1 VVVVTHDLA
10 SIFTIG
16 NDSIFL
22 DAAAKTIIARGDP
35 KVLRDTSPD
44 PKVREFLTR
53 GGAGAGVR

>member
-35 KVLRDTSPD
+35 KALRETCPD

-53 GGAGAGVR
+53 GGSGAGVK